1 MTQLDDFGNAIHAG
15 VVNIAKGD
23 LKDFLKEA
31 KDDTNQFLAATKE
44 DLKTWT
50 KQLADGDLSK
60 DEFEFL
66 LRGKEDLAEMHAL
79 TQAGIAAAQIQ
90 KFRDALIDLVI
101 DTAFKVFVPSI

>member
-1 MTQLDDFGNAIHAG
+1 MSKFEDFGKAVGDG
-15 VVNIAKGD
+15 VANIAKGD

-31 KDDTNQFLAATKE
+31 KDDTNQFLATTKE

-66 LRGKEDLAEMHAL
+66 VRGKDDLAEMHAL
-79 TQAGIAAAQIQ
+79 TQAGIAAAQVQ

-101 DTAFKVFVPSI
+101 DTAFRVFVPTI

>member
-1 MTQLDDFGNAIHAG
+1 MSKFDDFGNEIRAG